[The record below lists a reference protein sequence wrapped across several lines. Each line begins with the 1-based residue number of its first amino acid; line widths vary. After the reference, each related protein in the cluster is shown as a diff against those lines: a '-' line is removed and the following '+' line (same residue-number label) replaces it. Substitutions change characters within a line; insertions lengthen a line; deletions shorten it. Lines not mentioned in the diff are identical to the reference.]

1 VGRIAA
7 GLMAAVTLAATGCG
21 GEEESA
27 PERAPKAPKL
37 ERSFQLTRP
46 SGRVVARLCDGRRT
60 TLKRTI
66 SVGFGCTVVDA
77 RAGAVTVV
85 AARDRAGRVQRARFN
100 AGVFRVVQR
109 PSGLTEVILEGA
121 GLRSCTERQRRARTV
136 PTPDATRGT
145 RRFRRLLANGS
156 GRFRTRGHFAAGTVR
171 GTRWGTQDF
180 CHGTLL
186 VVREGRL
193 AVRDLVR
200 GRTVELSA
208 PESYFARARG

>member
-1 VGRIAA
+1 
-7 GLMAAVTLAATGCG
+7 
-21 GEEESA
+21 
-27 PERAPKAPKL
+27 
-37 ERSFQLTRP
+37 
-46 SGRVVARLCDGRRT
+46 
-60 TLKRTI
+60 
-66 SVGFGCTVVDA
+66 
-77 RAGAVTVV
+77 
-85 AARDRAGRVQRARFN
+85 
-100 AGVFRVVQR
+100 
-109 PSGLTEVILEGA
+109 VILEGA

-208 PESYFARARG
+208 PQSYFARARG